1 MDLFLSQTATAY
13 LTRISLAVGSFGKC
27 IRAAENSHTA
37 YHGSLIG
44 KPLWSFGPPNTDAL
58 LFSMCEL
65 LDGASLQCIIVQL
78 ELNVERGEFDAS
90 DCSVV

>member
-1 MDLFLSQTATAY
+1 M
-13 LTRISLAVGSFGKC
+13 SFGKC

-37 YHGSLIG
+37 SHGSLVG
-44 KPLWSFGPPNTDAL
+44 KPLWSLDRSPNTDAL

-78 ELNVERGEFDAS
+78 ELNIERGEFDES
-90 DCSVV
+90 EWSLV